1 MSNSNGAIVQQLKS
15 QQSHFEAEKLQSD
28 QSDITEDARLAAR
41 RDAITWGKAYKKY
54 LEDYKEE
61 ARMIINEKITGAN
74 SVEKL
79 DLDESIFFPTND
91 TFFTSTSEQEK

>member
-1 MSNSNGAIVQQLKS
+1 MSNNGAIIQQLKS
-15 QQSHFEAEKLQSD
+15 KQLNYAETVATNSD

-61 ARMIINEKITGAN
+61 ARMIINEKVAGTN
-74 SVEKL
+74 KLEKL
-79 DLDESIFFPTND
+79 DLDESIFFPVD
-91 TFFTSTSEQEK
+91 SLFTSSSEGEK